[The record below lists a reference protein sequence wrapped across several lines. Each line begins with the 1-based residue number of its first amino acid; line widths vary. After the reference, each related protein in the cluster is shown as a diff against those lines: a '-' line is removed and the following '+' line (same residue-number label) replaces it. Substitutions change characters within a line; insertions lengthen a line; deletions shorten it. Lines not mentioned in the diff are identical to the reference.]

1 MNRLMNL
8 FINSSMTS
16 FIDNTIIKLTIYFN
30 SHMCIDEQ
38 ITNNLFI
45 FIYIYKL
52 YFTDEYHCSF
62 DTDCNIL

>member
-1 MNRLMNL
+1 
-8 FINSSMTS
+8 
-16 FIDNTIIKLTIYFN
+16 
-30 SHMCIDEQ
+30 MCIDEQ

-62 DTDCNIL
+62 DTDCNFLTAYSTNYVRWQRLSVSLF